1 MQQRTEKNGKI
12 LLPGTDINLPRFD
25 FNYFSQNID

>member
-12 LLPGTDINLPRFD
+12 LLPETDINLPRFD